1 MALTLRLTLTF
12 SLRLTLTLNV
22 TLADNASHIFTLTFN
37 LGFNVKVYR
46 IVNVKPR
53 VLRVAMPRIPR
64 GVDLVRVRD
73 AHLSKD

>member
-64 GVDLVRVRD
+64 GVDLVRVWD